1 MSNATLV
8 KPPAKPGEVLRPES
22 NGDGYQI
29 FGTVNIRIL
38 KARVSLWSVSTVP
51 NLPVFQP
58 VRRAIQKRDTDGIVL
73 VHSEQCIGC
82 QACLAACPFG
92 VPQFDSKGIMQKCD
106 LCVNERLADCNVQEI
121 TVHLASLPV
130 LPVPSVLG

>member
-1 MSNATLV
+1 MRLPVSNATLV

-58 VRRAIQKRDTDGIVL
+58 VRPERFKKEIRMVLSWFTVNNALVVKRAWQL
-73 VHSEQCIGC
+73 
-82 QACLAACPFG
+82 
-92 VPQFDSKGIMQKCD
+92 
-106 LCVNERLADCNVQEI
+106 
-121 TVHLASLPV
+121 
-130 LPVPSVLG
+130 VPSAFRNSILKVSCKSVIYVSTNA